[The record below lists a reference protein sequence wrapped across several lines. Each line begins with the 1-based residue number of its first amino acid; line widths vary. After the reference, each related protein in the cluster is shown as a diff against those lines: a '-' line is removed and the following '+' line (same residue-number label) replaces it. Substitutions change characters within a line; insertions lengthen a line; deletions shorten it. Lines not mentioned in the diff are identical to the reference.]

1 MIVRSPPADLPSLRR
16 ASQLL
21 EVPPTEVPAAEIAAP
36 KVAPPEAPAAVVPP
50 AGIAIAAVVTAAKE
64 AVGGERLPEQEP
76 GEQSGAETEAA
87 PVRRSEAGVDV
98 VDRGAVD
105 LHLAHLGLD
114 ALIDLVRAGRASR
127 YVAAGPAIRGRPVDI
142 AHRHAVPRI
151 EEARRAPIRLW
162 LAGREGFGAG
172 QVVVSLGDGL
182 ADGPHIR
189 GPPGRI
195 ERRGPAL
202 IGAQCR
208 A

>member
-1 MIVRSPPADLPSLRR
+1 NR
-16 ASQLL
+16 
-21 EVPPTEVPAAEIAAP
+21 
-36 KVAPPEAPAAVVPP
+36 PP
-50 AGIAIAAVVTAAKE
+50 AGTAAAAVITAAKE

-76 GEQSGAETEAA
+76 GEQAGAETEAA
-87 PVRRSEAGVDV
+87 PVRRGEAGVDV

-127 YVAAGPAIRGRPVDI
+127 YVAAGPAIRGRPVDV

-162 LAGREGFGAG
+162 LAGRDGFGAG

-208 A
+208 ALFLRRLRVAADGDVGVMVGEPGAERDQVVLRGRPGLLEL